1 MTRLVLFV
9 TTLALLALASPAAA
23 TYPGR
28 NGALAYI
35 QNTGSGDAGPVSE
48 SSAILLQRS
57 RSAEPRVL
65 VKCTVTDDVPSGDCT
80 ATSFYSPSFSPD
92 GRLIAFDAG
101 ERIGIVPVA
110 GGPVTLLPAATA
122 NDGEPTF
129 MPDGR
134 RIAFSGA
141 NDHGTT
147 DLYFRRVDGVGE
159 ARKVFA
165 DAGQPAFSP
174 RGVLA
179 YVRSGN
185 VYLRMPRHG
194 PRRWVTSGVAPDW
207 SPDGKRLVIVRPR
220 PSLTFDAPIGRMYTV
235 LPSGRGLRRVGREN
249 YASNP
254 VWSPDGRW
262 IAYDG
267 LESGVYVKLVGT
279 RRQAREWAQTQS
291 SGESGFVTSGSPAWR
306 PLSRR

>member
-1 MTRLVLFV
+1 MAR
-9 TTLALLALASPAAA
+9 LALILSVLATLVAAAPAAA

-28 NGALAYI
+28 NGAIAYS
-35 QNTGSGDAGPVSE
+35 QSTGSGDGEPVTQT
-48 SSAILLQRS
+48 SAILSQRS
-57 RSAEPRVL
+57 RLEEPRVL
-65 VKCTVTDDVPSGDCT
+65 VKCELTDGVPSGGDCT
-80 ATSFYSPSFSPD
+80 ATSFYSLSFSPD

-101 ERIGIVPVA
+101 ERIGIVA
-110 GGPVTLLPAATA
+110 AGGGPVTLLPAATA
-122 NDGEPTF
+122 NDGDPAF

-147 DLYFRRVDGVGE
+147 DLYFRRVDGSGGP
-159 ARKVFA
+159 RRVFG

-179 YVRSGN
+179 YVRGDN
-185 VYLRMPRHG
+185 VYLRLPRHG

-207 SPDGKRLVIVRPR
+207 SPDGRRLVIVRPR
-220 PSLTFDAPIGRMYTV
+220 PSLTYDGPIGRIYTV
-235 LPSGRGLRRVGREN
+235 LPSGHGLTRVGREN

-267 LESGVYVKLVGT
+267 FDLGVHVKLVGT
-279 RRQAREWAQTQS
+279 HKQAREWGPTQY
-291 SGESGFVTSGSPAWR
+291 SGEGGFVASSSPAWR
-306 PLSRR
+306 PR